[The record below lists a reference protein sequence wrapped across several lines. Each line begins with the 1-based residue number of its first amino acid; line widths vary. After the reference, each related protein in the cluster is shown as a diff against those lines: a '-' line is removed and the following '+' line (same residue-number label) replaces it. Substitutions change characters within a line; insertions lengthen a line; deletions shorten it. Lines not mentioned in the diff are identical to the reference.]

1 MLETASGPLVELPAH
16 WSLDD
21 WNQYMY
27 LPDPRSG
34 PGTVHPPS
42 RAIQLWREELDGM
55 RRHGCLFC
63 LTMHPFLSGRPGPVE
78 GLRGLVEYALGCGDV
93 EFVSCGEAARARPRR
108 REPAAPAAARASSSA
123 RSIPSRLRRV
133 TGPPY
138 RPIDARIYPRFAGVR
153 TFMRL
158 PHVTDLTGVDA
169 AVYGIPFDTAVT
181 FRPGARFGPEAIRS
195 ASALLRPF
203 HSGFGIDLCDALSI
217 VDYGDLPVAPGDT
230 EGTYRR
236 VEEALAPVV
245 EAGAF
250 PLALGGDH
258 SITLAELRVIAKRHG
273 PLALVQLDAH
283 GDTWDEYFD
292 QRYFHGTTFRRA
304 AEEGLIDPAASVQAG
319 MRGPLFQSS
328 DLDDGRALGFQVIP
342 SEELRALG
350 PEAYG
355 ELVRERVGERPV
367 FLSFD
372 VDFLD
377 PAYAPGT
384 GTPEVAGFST
394 AEAIAFLRS
403 LKGIALAGAD
413 VVEVSP
419 PYDGPGQTTALAA
432 ANVAW
437 EILALRAAYDRAT
450 RSGGPHE
457 NDSARRPSR
466 SRLRRMAEGV

>member
-1 MLETASGPLVELPAH
+1 M
-16 WSLDD
+16 
-21 WNQYMY
+21 
-27 LPDPRSG
+27 
-34 PGTVHPPS
+34 
-42 RAIQLWREELDGM
+42 
-55 RRHGCLFC
+55 
-63 LTMHPFLSGRPGPVE
+63 
-78 GLRGLVEYALGCGDV
+78 
-93 EFVSCGEAARARPRR
+93 
-108 REPAAPAAARASSSA
+108 
-123 RSIPSRLRRV
+123 

-203 HSGFGIDLCDALSI
+203 HSGFGIDLCETLSI

-304 AEEGLIDPAASVQAG
+304 AEEGLIDPTASVQAG

-355 ELVRERVGERPV
+355 ELVRQRVADRPV

-377 PAYAPGT
+377 PASR
-384 GTPEVAGFST
+384 AGHGHAGGRGLLDRGGDCLPPL
-394 AEAIAFLRS
+394 AE
-403 LKGIALAGAD
+403 G
-413 VVEVSP
+413 
-419 PYDGPGQTTALAA
+419 
-432 ANVAW
+432 
-437 EILALRAAYDRAT
+437 DRA
-450 RSGGPHE
+450 
-457 NDSARRPSR
+457 RRRRR
-466 SRLRRMAEGV
+466 SRGVADLRRAGPDHRARCRQRRLGAPRPAGGRMIARP